1 MSAQKTWLSEA
12 ILRGGFTMGGTIGR
26 GIKALLVL
34 AVVLPLGCKKA
45 ADSGSSGTGQTRTIR
60 IGMVA
65 KSEANDVFQ
74 AAHTGAVDAA
84 KELGDKY
91 GVNVEIEWRT
101 PPNEDPAAQANAIN
115 SLTNEKVDAM
125 LISCSAAQMLTP
137 AIDDAVDKGVMVLC
151 FDSDAP
157 QSKRMC
163 DYGTNDTQLGHLLM
177 SELARYM
184 GDKGTVAILG
194 GNQTGPNLQKRI
206 AAVREELARHPNMQ
220 ELNGPGNGAFYHD
233 EEPGAAAQK
242 IGQVMAANPGKIDGW
257 VFIGG
262 WPLFTENAL
271 SWPNPGS
278 IKVVSCDALP
288 KQLGYLRS
296 GYVNELI
303 SQDCYGWGHRTV
315 EIVLDKILNAKDPDG
330 MDPATHAIP
339 NPLTLVTKD
348 PPDPSL
354 PVEAGTKRM
363 GVDDFAGYWDKWLK
377 K

>member
-1 MSAQKTWLSEA
+1 MSGYSA
-12 ILRGGFTMGGTIGR
+12 ISKSL
-26 GIKALLVL
+26 KAIVIL
-34 AVVLPLGCKKA
+34 AAILPLGCKKA
-45 ADSGSSGTGQTRTIR
+45 AHNAGTAQTSARTIR

-84 KELGDKY
+84 KELGDKD
-91 GVNVEIEWRT
+91 GVNIQIEWRT
-101 PPNEDPAAQANAIN
+101 PPNEDPAAQVDAIN
-115 SLTNEKVDAM
+115 SLANEKVDAI
-125 LISCSAAQMLTP
+125 LVSCSAAQMLTP
-137 AIDDAVDKGVMVLC
+137 AINDAVDKGVLVLC
-151 FDSDAP
+151 FDSDAAE
-157 QSKRMC
+157 SKRFC

-184 GDKGTVAILG
+184 GDKGTIAILG

-206 AAVREELARHPNMQ
+206 AAVREELKNHPNMQ
-220 ELNGPGNGAFYHD
+220 ELNGAGNGAFYHD

-242 IGQVMAANPGKIDGW
+242 ISQAMAANPGKIDGW

-315 EIVLDKILNAKDPDG
+315 EIVVDKVLNSKDPEG
-330 MDPATHAIP
+330 MDPTTHTIP

-348 PPDPSL
+348 APDRTLATP
-354 PVEAGTKRM
+354 EGTKRM
-363 GVDDFAGYWDKWLK
+363 GVDDFASYWDKWLK